1 MNTVDSPNGH
11 THEPE
16 PPQQV
21 NPYLDAIAE
30 RQPREIVDFEMDT
43 DPYANMLPGISNI
56 HAARTIGR
64 GLEVGKRGNR
74 AIMAISVFLLVV
86 LLLPALLA
94 VITQLGH

>member
-1 MNTVDSPNGH
+1 MDTPDSSNGH
-11 THEPE
+11 SHNTH
-16 PPQQV
+16 PPQRV
-21 NPYLDAIAE
+21 NPYLDAATR
-30 RQPREIVDFEMDT
+30 RQPQEIVDFEMNT

-74 AIMAISVFLLVV
+74 FIMAISLFLVAV

-94 VITQLGH
+94 VITQVVR